1 MLLTQ
6 VKRIKV
12 FHRGIKSHTEE
23 REGKVEDKKKALLSG
38 FSFNPK
44 CQWFTPKILTN

>member
-23 REGKVEDKKKALLSG
+23 REGKVEDKKMLSFALR
-38 FSFNPK
+38 FF
-44 CQWFTPKILTN
+44 I